1 MSLPNAPHQLNR
13 MLAIRLCVAAL
24 VIGTAAGVVVHQ
36 VETRRVEFIAIELA
50 ATGARH
56 LESPAMSILSEG
68 KTLEEHGALAGLLD
82 KNNFLGIR
90 VFNVKKELTY
100 ETWVNNL
107 PSGVANGLRGHQHD
121 WPAPGKDHR
130 NQIQIGDEQ
139 LIQVVIPL
147 VKAPGILD
155 GYLEGVYR
163 LDDDT
168 RAKQK
173 KQIFDGVLTAIVS
186 VLATALL
193 LYPLLFGLLRH
204 ATKQSWR
211 LLDSNLSLIR
221 SLGNAVAKRD
231 SDTDAHNYRV
241 ALYAVALAEHLHWPK
256 REIAHLITGAFLHD
270 VGKIGIPDRI
280 LLKPGKL
287 TDEEFEIM
295 KTHSLLGLDI
305 VAGNVW
311 IDSASAVIRSHHER
325 FDGSGYPDGLSGLA
339 IPRQARLFAVV
350 DVFDALISARPYKA
364 PMPLE
369 EALRVISNESGQH
382 FDPEVATAFLG
393 IASQLYQEVAMAD
406 ASVLR
411 VHLRSALFRYFR
423 TETTSDE
430 VDDDAAAPIT
440 EGVRT

>member
-1 MSLPNAPHQLNR
+1 MSLPSAPHQLNR
-13 MLAIRLCVAAL
+13 MLVIRLCAAAL
-24 VIGTAAGVVVHQ
+24 VIGTTAGVVAHQ
-36 VETRRVEFIAIELA
+36 VESRRVESIAIELA
-50 ATGARH
+50 ATAARH

-68 KTLEEHGALAGLLD
+68 KALGEHGALAVLLD
-82 KNNFLGIR
+82 KSNFLGIR

-100 ETWVNNL
+100 ETWANNL
-107 PSGVANGLRGHQHD
+107 PSAVADGLRGHQHD

-130 NQIQIGDEQ
+130 NQIQVGDEQ

-147 VKAPGILD
+147 VKVPGIVD

-168 RAKQK
+168 RANQK
-173 KQIFDGVLTAIVS
+173 KQIIDGVLTAIVS

-193 LYPLLFGLLRH
+193 LYPLLLGLLRH
-204 ATKQSWR
+204 ATKQSRR

-256 REIAHLITGAFLHD
+256 REIAHLIAGAFLHD
-270 VGKIGIPDRI
+270 VGKIGIPDHI

-305 VAGNVW
+305 VAGNMW
-311 IDSASAVIRSHHER
+311 IDSASAVIRNHHER
-325 FDGSGYPDGLSGLA
+325 FDGSGYPDGLSGLE
-339 IPRQARLFAVV
+339 IPHQARLFAVV
-350 DVFDALISARPYKA
+350 DVFDALISVRPYKA
-364 PMPLE
+364 PMSLE

-382 FDPEVATAFLG
+382 FDPEIATAFLG
-393 IASQLYQEVAMAD
+393 IASRLYQEVAMAD
-406 ASVLR
+406 ASELR
-411 VHLRSALFRYFR
+411 GHLRSALFRYFQ

-430 VDDDAAAPIT
+430 VNEDVATPIIG
-440 EGVRT
+440 GVQT

>member
-24 VIGTAAGVVVHQ
+24 IIGMVAGIVAHQ
-36 VETRRVEFIAIELA
+36 VETRHVESIAIELA

-56 LESPAMSILSEG
+56 LESPAMQLLSDG
-68 KTLEEHGALAGLLD
+68 KAPEEHAALTGLLD
-82 KNNFLGIR
+82 KSNFVGIR
-90 VFNVKKELTY
+90 VFNVEKELAY
-100 ETWVNNL
+100 ETWASNL
-107 PSGVANGLRGHQHD
+107 PSGMADSLRLHQHD
-121 WPAPGKDHR
+121 WPAPGRDHR
-130 NQIQIGDEQ
+130 NRIHIGDEH

-147 VKAPGILD
+147 VKATGVLD

-173 KQIFDGVLTAIVS
+173 AQIFDGALTAIVS

-193 LYPLLFGLLRH
+193 LYPLLLGLLRH

-311 IDSASAVIRSHHER
+311 IDSASAVIRSHHEH
-325 FDGSGYPDGLSGLA
+325 FDGSGYPDGLTGLD
-339 IPRQARLFAVV
+339 IPRPARLFAVV
-350 DVFDALISARPYKA
+350 DVFDALISARPYKS
-364 PMPLE
+364 PMPLD

-382 FDPEVATAFLG
+382 FDPEVAAAFLG
-393 IASQLYQEVAMAD
+393 IASRLYQEVAMAD
-406 ASVLR
+406 ASELR
-411 VHLRSALFRYFR
+411 DHLHSALIRYFR
-423 TETTSDE
+423 TETASDAVGE
-430 VDDDAAAPIT
+430 AAATAII
-440 EGVRT
+440 EGVRL